1 MWKIIF
7 GFSLAGA
14 IAFLLSAALLAST
27 IRSLDVSVHDRYVAI
42 FPSHLLLLSAALIE
56 CPIMLLNSAS
66 KLLSLTRLTH
76 KWWSPYDVSLE
87 FSTAG
92 RSSNW

>member
-14 IAFLLSAALLAST
+14 IAFLLSAALLAT

-42 FPSHLLLLSAALIE
+42 FPSHLLLLSAVLFVATFAVWKAKE
-56 CPIMLLNSAS
+56 
-66 KLLSLTRLTH
+66 
-76 KWWSPYDVSLE
+76 
-87 FSTAG
+87 
-92 RSSNW
+92 

>member
-27 IRSLDVSVHDRYVAI
+27 IRSLVVFVHDRYVLAI
-42 FPSHLLLLSAALIE
+42 LPSHLVLLSAVLFIVTFAVWK
-56 CPIMLLNSAS
+56 A
-66 KLLSLTRLTH
+66 R
-76 KWWSPYDVSLE
+76 VSRTQE
-87 FSTAG
+87 
-92 RSSNW
+92 R

>member
-42 FPSHLLLLSAALIE
+42 FPSHLLLLSAALFVATFAVWKAKGLVE
-56 CPIMLLNSAS
+56 A
-66 KLLSLTRLTH
+66 LSPTRR
-76 KWWSPYDVSLE
+76 KI
-87 FSTAG
+87 
-92 RSSNW
+92 R